1 VWPCVQVAT
10 YGDSLFKEIPVS
22 KMERSLTIFIGFK
35 YGGAKYLWL
44 QLAWTKW

>member
-1 VWPCVQVAT
+1 MKVAT
-10 YGDSLFKEIPVS
+10 FGVSLFKEIPAS
-22 KMERSLTIFIGFK
+22 KMDGSLTSSIGFK